1 MKYQCKNSEKV
12 YMVKFNYKQ
21 HHFEYLLS
29 CNTPTQALN
38 SWPFKDMVP
47 TLSSVTKRLSSVK
60 TYGVERCLKGGY
72 GGFTSGTK
80 WTEDEEE
87 CLALSYNICE
97 GSQSECINL
106 FREIFPERSWK
117 AVMVRLTVLQA
128 NGKIV
133 TKGNSAYNPVDYYEK
148 LLSRGLRAIGSSV
161 GHAKTYFE
169 VECIEYG
176 HKSKVRA
183 DGSSGCSICVAAG
196 SLPLSQLKNSKEG
209 QTPCIVYFVQ
219 FEDGTLKTGHTKRG
233 TQIRGN
239 EWPPFE
245 IIKEIET
252 TYYHARR
259 IETET
264 QNQCDRIP
272 QYLPIQGNGGT
283 ECFEEKHYKRI
294 LEILNKE
301 EKDLLEHEKN
311 SS

>member
-1 MKYQCKNSEKV
+1 MT
-12 YMVKFNYKQ
+12 VKFDYKK

-29 CNTPTQALN
+29 CNTASEAYN
-38 SWPFKDMVP
+38 KWPFTDLAP

-60 TYGVERCLKGGY
+60 TYGVERCLEGGY
-72 GGFTSGTK
+72 GGFTRGGK

-87 CLALSYNICE
+87 CLALAYSLCE
-97 GSQSECINL
+97 GSEELSINL
-106 FREIFPERSWK
+106 FRKIFPERSWK
-117 AVMVRLTVLQA
+117 AVMIRLTVLQA
-128 NGKIV
+128 NGKI
-133 TKGNSAYNPVDYYEK
+133 TRGGNSAYNPVDYFEK
-148 LLSRGLRAIGSSV
+148 LLSRGFMPVNGSV
-161 GHAKTYFE
+161 GHGKTYFE
-169 VECIEYG
+169 VECLEYG

-183 DGSSGCSICVAAG
+183 DANTGCRMCTQAG
-196 SLPLSQLKNSKEG
+196 CMPLSQLKNHKLG
-209 QTPCIVYFVQ
+209 KHPCIVYFIQ
-219 FEDGTLKTGHTKRG
+219 FEDGVLKTGHTKRG
-233 TQIRGN
+233 IDRRSVK
-239 EWPPFE
+239 WPPFE

-272 QYLPIQGNGGT
+272 QYLPLQENGGT